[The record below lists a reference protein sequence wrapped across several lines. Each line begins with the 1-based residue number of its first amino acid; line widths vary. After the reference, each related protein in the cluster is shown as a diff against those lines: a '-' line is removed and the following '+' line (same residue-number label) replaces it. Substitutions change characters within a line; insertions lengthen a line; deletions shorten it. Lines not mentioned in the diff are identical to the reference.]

1 MKNYKYKVTIHVN
14 ETEKKEVMVD
24 TKDEICNLLK
34 ISPSVLHNKLAGR
47 LKNNL
52 SYVDIERVFTGKAE
66 EMTVE
71 EKRARQREYNKK
83 FQEKVKT
90 KKEEETKTKIENE
103 KKDLIEHIN
112 NLYPPSS

>member
-1 MKNYKYKVTIHVN
+1 MKNYKYKITIN
-14 ETEKKEVMVD
+14 LNDKEKKEVMVD

-34 ISPSVLHNKLAGR
+34 ITPSVLHNKLSGR

-52 SYVDIERVFTGKAE
+52 NYVDIERVFVGKTE
-66 EMTVE
+66 EMTIE

-83 FQEKVKT
+83 FQEKIKA
-90 KKEEETKTKIENE
+90 KKEEENKTKIETE

-112 NLYPPSS
+112 TLYPPS